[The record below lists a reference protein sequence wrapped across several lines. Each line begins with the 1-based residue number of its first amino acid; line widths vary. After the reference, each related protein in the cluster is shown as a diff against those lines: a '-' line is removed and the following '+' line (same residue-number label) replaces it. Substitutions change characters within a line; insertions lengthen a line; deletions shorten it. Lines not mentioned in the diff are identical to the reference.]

1 MQTIYFFYGL
11 AFLVMSLTIFV
22 MPKKNDILSFSED
35 LWLVGMFG
43 LVHGSIEWAELLILR
58 GEPFN
63 VAALTVIA
71 AVALP
76 VSFVFLVSFGIRI
89 LFRGSPLMKYLQY
102 LWALLLLGWAATYYL
117 TRDFLIPGIIA
128 RYFICLPG
136 AWMTAAGLCKALQR
150 AETKWLPRTVFGGV
164 MISAGAFFAY
174 GIFSGIV
181 VPPADFFPASFVNVA
196 TFARFFDIPVHFFRM
211 VCTIFLALGFF
222 LMAGVYFYSKENTR
236 VAVRGGIK
244 GRVTLLFCAVSF
256 AATMLTGAGV
266 YYTARKAM
274 LQGIEEGQAKV
285 TRILADAV
293 SEVIGK
299 EIKDLKAHV
308 SSGEWRAASEAANKR
323 YAIMS
328 PEAIADY
335 MAEVDRQWVAA
346 PKNSSL
352 LRSYLDTA
360 ISRELKNQSDADG
373 DVAEVFFTDRE
384 GGLVAASEKTTDFFQ
399 ADEPW
404 WQKAYKEGK
413 GDVFV
418 GDMEVDVSSGVLSF
432 PVAVPLLDENGVVVG
447 ICKESVS
454 GEILFRMLKAFKE
467 GRTGHAALIGANG
480 ALLSHRNSEAPR
492 QKKISKEEIQLISRQ
507 GVGFIDGPLS
517 IHSGRRLASFRKLE
531 SPLLLEN
538 GIVWYLIVS
547 QDAEEAFA
555 PLRRLTSH
563 MALYALAILGV
574 TLFFGFFVGGK
585 FSKPIRELDVAVKK
599 IVAGS
604 WEKIDIRTGDEI
616 QEFAESFNYMIDNLH
631 RRQDELVKAK
641 REIEGLSRGLETKVE
656 ERTRDLT
663 EAQRI
668 SMEVLKDLK
677 ETNEELKRYAGALKR
692 SKEETEIQAA
702 GLAKANAGIQE
713 LNQKLEAK
721 NKELEKLDEIKSHF
735 VSVVAHELRTPLC
748 NISTAASVIMEGL
761 AGPVADKQRTYLD
774 MIGRAVEGLIHI
786 TNDLLDLAKIEAG
799 KMDLFLKTFDLLSLI
814 RGAKEGIELRA
825 QKKGIGILERF
836 SKEKV
841 EMSGDPGKIQQVLT
855 NLLSN
860 AVKFTEKGNITIEV
874 EDEDRE
880 VRCVVADTGP
890 GIEPRDLARLFN
902 KFEQFG
908 KVEKSSEK
916 GTGLGLAISK
926 NIVEAHGG
934 RLWAESEVGK
944 GSRFIFILPKQ
955 PKIAEGVVAS
965 LP

>member
-1 MQTIYFFYGL
+1 M
-11 AFLVMSLTIFV
+11 
-22 MPKKNDILSFSED
+22 
-35 LWLVGMFG
+35 
-43 LVHGSIEWAELLILR
+43 
-58 GEPFN
+58 
-63 VAALTVIA
+63 
-71 AVALP
+71 
-76 VSFVFLVSFGIRI
+76 
-89 LFRGSPLMKYLQY
+89 
-102 LWALLLLGWAATYYL
+102 
-117 TRDFLIPGIIA
+117 A

-136 AWMTAAGLCKALQR
+136 AWMTAAGLFWATR
-150 AETKWLPRTVFGGV
+150 RTETKWLPPAVFGGV

-181 VPPADFFPASFVNVA
+181 VPRADFFPASSVNVA
-196 TFARFFDIPVHFFRM
+196 TFARVLDIPVHLFRM
-211 VCTIFLALGFF
+211 ACTILLALGFF
-222 LMAGVYFYSKENTR
+222 LIAGIYFYSKGNTK

-244 GRVTLLFCAVSF
+244 GRVTLLFCALSLV
-256 AATMLTGAGV
+256 ATMLTSAGV

-274 LQGIEEGQAKV
+274 LQGIEDGQAKV
-285 TRILADAV
+285 TRILSDAV
-293 SEVIGK
+293 DEVIGK

-308 SSGEWRAASEAANKR
+308 SSGAWSASSEAANKR
-323 YAIMS
+323 YATMS

-335 MAEVDRQWVAA
+335 MAAMDQQWVAA
-346 PKNSSL
+346 PANSAFIKN
-352 LRSYLDTA
+352 YLDTTV
-360 ISRELKNQSDADG
+360 SKELKSQSDADD

-384 GGLVAASEKTTDFFQ
+384 GGLVASSEKTTDFYQ
-399 ADEPW
+399 ADERW
-404 WQKAYKEGK
+404 WQKAYGGGK

-418 GDMEVDVSSGVLSF
+418 GDMEVDASSGIFSF
-432 PVAVPLLDENGVVVG
+432 PVAVPILDENGAVVG

-467 GRTGHAALIGANG
+467 GKTGHAALIGADG
-480 ALLSHRNSEAPR
+480 ILLSHKNSEAPKR
-492 QKKISKEEIQLISRQ
+492 KKISKEEMQLMSRQ
-507 GVGFIDGPLS
+507 RIGFIDGTLS
-517 IHSGRRLASFRKLE
+517 IHSGRRFASFRKLE
-531 SPLLLEN
+531 SPLLFEN

-547 QDAEEAFA
+547 QDSEEAFG
-555 PLRRLTSH
+555 PLRRLTGH
-563 MALYALAILGV
+563 MALYALATLGIA
-574 TLFFGFFVGGK
+574 LFFGFFVGGK

-599 IVAGS
+599 IVAGG

-616 QEFAESFNYMIDNLH
+616 QEFAESFNYMIDKLH
-631 RRQDELVKAK
+631 RRQDELLRAK
-641 REIEGLSRGLETKVE
+641 QEIEGLSRGLEAKVE
-656 ERTRDLT
+656 ARTRDLT

-677 ETNEELKRYAGALKR
+677 ETNEELKRYAVELKR

-721 NKELEKLDEIKSHF
+721 NKELEKLDELKSHF

-748 NISTAASVIMEGL
+748 NISTAASVITEGL
-761 AGPVADKQRTYLD
+761 VGPIAEKPREHLD
-774 MIGRAVEGLIHI
+774 MISHAAGGLIDI

-799 KMDLFLKTFDLLSLI
+799 KMELFLKTFDLLSLI
-814 RGAKEGIELRA
+814 RGAKVGIELRA
-825 QKKGIGILERF
+825 QKKGVGILERF
-836 SKEKV
+836 AKEKV

-874 EDEDRE
+874 EDRGLE

-890 GIEPRDLARLFN
+890 GIDSRDLSRLFN

-908 KVEKSSEK
+908 KPEKSSEK

-926 NIVEAHGG
+926 SIVEAHGG

-955 PKIAEGVVAS
+955 PKIADGVVAS
-965 LP
+965 LL